1 MENEVVL
8 SERDF
13 DTLPV
18 KYGDEYRCND
28 RKDAWGVYKYLLID
42 MEDIRKSFIRLGF
55 HLKEMQNHRYYE
67 DFGYQTLEDFAVAN
81 LGMDKSNVYRYIRVF
96 EKFACPAE
104 VTYDSGLASVS
115 PKYVLNDKWKDYSY
129 SQLVEMCNMSS
140 DQREVCTPDMT
151 IKQLREIKKAVTE
164 YTTFEQA
171 ENIAK
176 RILEGATATDLKDP
190 LEQLDQLLQKVATSP
205 QKGRSKEFSYDYYI
219 GLHGAAR
226 AAYLKSRKAIDGAEI
241 IIYDCEGKRLKLE
254 PLALNQPLDLLYCK
268 DGNYIFRLKSSSE
281 QPDRSASSP

>member
-18 KYGDEYRCND
+18 KYGEQYCCND
-28 RKDAWGVYKYLLID
+28 RKDAWGVYKYLLAD
-42 MEDIRKSFIRLGF
+42 MEDIRKSFIRLGY

-67 DFGYQTLEDFAVAN
+67 DFGYQTLEDFTAAN

-104 VTYDSGLASVS
+104 VVYDGGLASVS

-151 IKQLREIKKAVTE
+151 IKQLREIKKAVGE

-171 ENIAK
+171 
-176 RILEGATATDLKDP
+176 
-190 LEQLDQLLQKVATSP
+190 Q
-205 QKGRSKEFSYDYYI
+205 
-219 GLHGAAR
+219 
-226 AAYLKSRKAIDGAEI
+226 
-241 IIYDCEGKRLKLE
+241 
-254 PLALNQPLDLLYCK
+254 
-268 DGNYIFRLKSSSE
+268 
-281 QPDRSASSP
+281 